1 MTKLTLKQLRYFEAV
16 AKYGHFGHAAEACAI
31 SQPAI
36 SVQIKELEETLGA
49 ILFERGGRQI
59 RLTAFGELIA
69 ERARNILQSV
79 DDLSDLT
86 RANQDQLTG
95 RLRIGIIPTI
105 APYLLPKIIRELS
118 LSYPDLDLN
127 IRETQ
132 TETLI
137 NELTAGKLDTAIVA
151 LPVSEPSLIETPL
164 FDENFVLVRNQDDAT
179 NPVPDPAKLHE
190 MRLLLLEEGHCFR
203 DQALSFCGMRPN
215 LPREGMD
222 GSSLGTLV
230 QMVGAGIGVTLIPDM
245 AVTIETKSA
254 DVAISRFSNPQPTR
268 TIGMVWRKTSPI
280 TKQLM
285 QLSHVVKVATQN

>member
-254 DVAISRFSNPQPTR
+254 DVTISRFSNPQPTR

>member
-49 ILFERGGRQI
+49 ILFERGGGQI

-164 FDENFVLVRNQDDAT
+164 LDENFVLVRNQDDAT

>member
-230 QMVGAGIGVTLIPDM
+230 KMVGAGIGGTLIPDM

>member
-164 FDENFVLVRNQDDAT
+164 LDENFVLVRNQDDAT